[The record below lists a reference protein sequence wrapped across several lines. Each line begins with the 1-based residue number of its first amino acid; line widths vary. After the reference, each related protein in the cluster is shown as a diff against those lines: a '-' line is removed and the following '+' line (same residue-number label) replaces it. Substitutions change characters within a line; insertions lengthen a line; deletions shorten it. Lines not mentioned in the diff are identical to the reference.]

1 MPFPAPMD
9 GLGLQIG
16 TASCAAI
23 NRVGRST
30 TVGGGSQLMILLML
44 RRQPDGAPSTPS
56 EPLAFNRYMVGCEPT
71 TPVEKFQFNL
81 PTVLPAYLP

>member
-16 TASCAAI
+16 TASCIAI

-30 TVGGGSQLMILLML
+30 TVGGIESYPVI
-44 RRQPDGAPSTPS
+44 RRRDKGVPY
-56 EPLAFNRYMVGCEPT
+56 ECEREHAL
-71 TPVEKFQFNL
+71 V
-81 PTVLPAYLP
+81 PA